1 MLIAN
6 LSSQERQL
14 YGLVGVSIAAA
25 LVLGLLGGLISFGG
39 KSGDRADNWQASAL
53 AAPVDT
59 LSDFTVVSEQSRWF
73 SEAGPATA
81 AQSAEAARK
90 AIEGQPESLKL
101 IGIVE
106 RNNQPYALFIPL
118 DPTPADPIPAGN
130 GAPKGVLQFAAG
142 DILVGDWVIKEITV
156 NTVLVASNKEGTEQQ
171 TRELLLYQS
180 KK

>member
-14 YGLVGVSIAAA
+14 YGLIGVGVAAA
-25 LVLGLLGGLISFGG
+25 LVLGLLGGLISFSG
-39 KSGDRADNWQASAL
+39 KGNDRADNWQASAL
-53 AAPVDT
+53 TAPVDT
-59 LSDFTVVSEQSRWF
+59 LSDFTAVSEQSRWF

-106 RNNQPYALFIPL
+106 RNNRPYALFIPI
-118 DPTPADPIPAGN
+118 DSTPTAN

-142 DILVGDWVIKEITV
+142 DVLVGDWVVKKITV
-156 NTVLVASNKEGTEQQ
+156 NTVVVATNKEGAEQQ
-171 TRELLLYQS
+171 TRELMLYQM

>member
-14 YGLVGVSIAAA
+14 YGLIGVGVAAA
-25 LVLGLLGGLISFGG
+25 LVVGLLGGLISFSG
-39 KSGDRADNWQASAL
+39 KGNDRADNWQASAL

-59 LSDFTVVSEQSRWF
+59 LSDFTLVSEQPRWF

-81 AQSAEAARK
+81 AQTAEAARK
-90 AIEGQPESLKL
+90 AVEGQPESLKL

-106 RNNQPYALFIPL
+106 RNNRPYALFIPI
-118 DPTPADPIPAGN
+118 DPASAAN

-142 DILVGDWVIKEITV
+142 DTLVGDWVVKDITG
-156 NTVLVASNKEGTEQQ
+156 NTVIVVTNKEGAEQQ
-171 TRELLLYQS
+171 TRELMLYQT

>member
-14 YGLVGVSIAAA
+14 YGLIGVGVAAA
-25 LVLGLLGGLISFGG
+25 LVLGLLGGLISFSG
-39 KSGDRADNWQASAL
+39 KSNDRADNWQASAL

-59 LSDFTVVSEQSRWF
+59 LSDFTLVSEQSRWF

-81 AQSAEAARK
+81 AQTAEAARK

-106 RNNQPYALFIPL
+106 RNNRPYALFIPIE
-118 DPTPADPIPAGN
+118 PTPTGS

-142 DILVGDWVIKEITV
+142 DTLVGDWLVKEITV
-156 NTVLVASNKEGTEQQ
+156 NTVLVITNKEGAEQQ
-171 TRELLLYQS
+171 TRELLLYQT

>member
-14 YGLVGVSIAAA
+14 YGLIGIGVAAA

-39 KSGDRADNWQASAL
+39 KSGDRVDHWRASAL

-106 RNNQPYALFIPL
+106 RNNRPYALFIPV
-118 DPTPADPIPAGN
+118 DPVPTAN
-130 GAPKGVLQFAAG
+130 GAPNGVLQFAAG
-142 DILVGDWVIKEITV
+142 DVLVGDWVIKEITV
-156 NTVLVASNKEGTEQQ
+156 NTVLVATNKEGAEQQ
-171 TRELLLYQS
+171 TRELLLYKT

>member
-14 YGLVGVSIAAA
+14 YGLIGVGVAVAF
-25 LVLGLLGGLISFGG
+25 VVGLLGGLISFSG
-39 KSGDRADNWQASAL
+39 KGNDRADNWQASVL

-59 LSDFTVVSEQSRWF
+59 LADFTVVSEQPRWF

-106 RNNQPYALFIPL
+106 RNNRPYALFIPV
-118 DPTPADPIPAGN
+118 DPAPAAN

-142 DILVGDWVIKEITV
+142 DVLVGDWVIKEITV
-156 NTVLVASNKEGTEQQ
+156 NTVLVATNKEGTEPQ
-171 TRELLLYQS
+171 TRELLLYQT

>member
-14 YGLVGVSIAAA
+14 YGLIGITLSAAF
-25 LVLGLLGGLISFGG
+25 VFGLLGGLISFSWGNAE
-39 KSGDRADNWQASAL
+39 RPDNWQASIV

-59 LSDFTVVSEQSRWF
+59 LGDFTAISTQSRWF

-81 AQSAEAARK
+81 EQTAEAARK

-106 RNNQPYALFIPL
+106 RNSRPYALFIPVN
-118 DPTPADPIPAGN
+118 PAPVASG
-130 GAPKGVLQFAAG
+130 GPKGVLQFAAG
-142 DILVGDWVIKEITV
+142 ETLVGDWIVKEITAS
-156 NTVLVASNKEGTEQQ
+156 TVVVVTDKEGAEQQ
-171 TRELLLYQS
+171 TRELSLYPT

>member
-14 YGLVGVSIAAA
+14 YGLVGVGVAAA
-25 LVLGLLGGLISFGG
+25 LVLGLLGGLISFSG
-39 KSGDRADNWQASAL
+39 KANDRADNWQASAL

-59 LSDFTVVSEQSRWF
+59 LGVFTIVSEQPRWF

-81 AQSAEAARK
+81 AQTAEAAKK

-106 RNNQPYALFIPL
+106 RNNRSYALFIPV
-118 DPTPADPIPAGN
+118 DPAPAAN

-142 DILVGDWVIKEITV
+142 DNLVGDWVVKEITV
-156 NTVLVASNKEGTEQQ
+156 STVLVATNKEGAEQQ
-171 TRELLLYQS
+171 TRELLLYQT

>member
-14 YGLVGVSIAAA
+14 YGLIGVGTAAA
-25 LVLGLLGGLISFGG
+25 LVLGLLGGLISFSG
-39 KSGDRADNWQASAL
+39 KGNDRPDNWQASAL
-53 AAPVDT
+53 AAPADT
-59 LSDFTVVSEQSRWF
+59 LADFTLVSEQPRWF

-81 AQSAEAARK
+81 AQTAEAARK

-106 RNNQPYALFIPL
+106 RNNRPYALFLPV
-118 DPTPADPIPAGN
+118 DPAPAAN

-142 DILVGDWVIKEITV
+142 DVLVGDWVVKAITV
-156 NTVLVASNKEGTEQQ
+156 NTVLVVTNKEGTEPQ
-171 TRELLLYQS
+171 TRELLLYQT

>member
-1 MLIAN
+1 MLLAN

-14 YGLVGVSIAAA
+14 YGLMGITISVAFT
-25 LVLGLLGGLISFGG
+25 LGLLGGLISF
-39 KSGDRADNWQASAL
+39 SGSGRERVDNWQASVS

-59 LSDFTVVSEQSRWF
+59 LSDFTEISTQSRWF

-106 RNNQPYALFIPL
+106 RNNRPYALFIPVN
-118 DPTPADPIPAGN
+118 PAPVDT

-142 DILVGDWVIKEITV
+142 ETLVGDWVVKEITAS
-156 NTVLVASNKEGTEQQ
+156 TVVVVSNKEGADQQ
-171 TRELLLYQS
+171 TRELSLYQT

>member
-14 YGLVGVSIAAA
+14 YGLIGVGVAVAF
-25 LVLGLLGGLISFGG
+25 VVGLLGGLISFSG
-39 KSGDRADNWQASAL
+39 KGNDRADNWQASVL

-59 LSDFTVVSEQSRWF
+59 LADFTVVSEQPRWF

-106 RNNQPYALFIPL
+106 RNNRPYALFIPV
-118 DPTPADPIPAGN
+118 DPVPADPIPTGN
-130 GAPKGVLQFAAG
+130 GAPKGVLQFAVG
-142 DILVGDWVIKEITV
+142 DVLVGDWVVKSITV
-156 NTVLVASNKEGTEQQ
+156 NTVLIATNREDAEQQ
-171 TRELLLYQS
+171 TRELLLYQT

>member
-14 YGLVGVSIAAA
+14 YGLIGIGVAAA
-25 LVLGLLGGLISFGG
+25 LVLGLLGGLISFSG
-39 KSGDRADNWQASAL
+39 KGNERADNWQASAL

-59 LSDFTVVSEQSRWF
+59 LSDFTAVSEQSRWF

-106 RNNQPYALFIPL
+106 RNNRPYALFIPL
-118 DPTPADPIPAGN
+118 DPAPAAN
-130 GAPKGVLQFAAG
+130 GAPKGVLQFATG
-142 DILVGDWVIKEITV
+142 DSLVGDWVVKEITV
-156 NTVLVASNKEGTEQQ
+156 NTVLVATNKEGAEQQ
-171 TRELLLYQS
+171 TRELLLYQT